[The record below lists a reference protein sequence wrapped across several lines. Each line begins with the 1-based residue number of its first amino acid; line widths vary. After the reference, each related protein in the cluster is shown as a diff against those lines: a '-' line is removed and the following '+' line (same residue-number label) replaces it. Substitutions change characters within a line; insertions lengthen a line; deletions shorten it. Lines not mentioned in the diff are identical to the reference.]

1 MNPKPILLLLLV
13 PVILLYAAGAL
24 TAVELYVKPSIEA
37 RGEFLSMEDIVVPS
51 NAVGINLRGIA
62 KIPHLSDKPAL
73 LAAAEVRKTFMPFL
87 PSSLDP
93 ENITIVG
100 GYTGFLP
107 DSVPAEEK
115 PLYRAVFQQLK
126 EKAKFPITRIEV
138 SIEEVDRYGIGIGK
152 DNTEVFRLVLPSAN
166 STNSAT
172 GENGKG
178 KVNQGQ
184 FEDHI
189 DGTVYVRAEVTA
201 FAVCAVAAQ
210 PLRWGDPLTRSTVEF
225 QEVQV
230 PVGKLDS
237 LIVES
242 FPISRYEMRASKD
255 AGDIL
260 FSSDIEKISM
270 VKPGKPI
277 TIYYARDGIQLM
289 LRGKAYTSGGF
300 AETVTVKPVNS
311 TKKMDAEVIGYSEV
325 RIEGR

>member
-1 MNPKPILLLLLV
+1 MNLKPILLMLLV
-13 PVILLYAAGAL
+13 PVILLYAAGTL

-51 NAVGINLRGIA
+51 NAVGINLRGVA

-126 EKAKFPITRIEV
+126 EKAKFPVTRIEV
-138 SIEEVDRYGIGIGK
+138 SIEEVDRFGYGIGIGK

-166 STNSAT
+166 SANSTNSAT
-172 GENGKG
+172 CENGKG
-178 KVNQGQ
+178 DVSG
-184 FEDHI
+184 
-189 DGTVYVRAEVTA
+189 GTVYVRAEVTA
-201 FAVCAVAAQ
+201 FAVCAVSAH
-210 PLRWGDPLTRSTVEF
+210 PLTWGDPLTRSTVEF

-270 VKPGKPI
+270 VQAGKPI

-311 TKKMDAEVIGYSEV
+311 TKKMEAEVIGYSEV